1 MSIDK
6 HGQEYDLDPRITYFK
21 KCLQE
26 QDLAL
31 PILDKISKKT
41 LCLQNYLLTDGNC
54 RGLAAACEFLDYHL
68 VNRFLFNNC
77 GITGKQLALILEGAV
92 LIKDF
97 KSLIYKSSEVT
108 EVSLQAL
115 VPILEKRLPNNL
127 AELKL
132 IDCKIN
138 STQIEVLMSCLIE
151 RSQLKAFSLVNVH
164 HSEKSFELLIVYMQ
178 NSETL
183 EELDISWSIIKNE
196 MWLHFMEALSFN
208 RTLTTLTLAYNML
221 LEEQNYHVRRE
232 YNEY

>member
-1 MSIDK
+1 M
-6 HGQEYDLDPRITYFK
+6 
-21 KCLQE
+21 
-26 QDLAL
+26 
-31 PILDKISKKT
+31 
-41 LCLQNYLLTDGNC
+41 
-54 RGLAAACEFLDYHL
+54 
-68 VNRFLFNNC
+68 
-77 GITGKQLALILEGAV
+77 
-92 LIKDF
+92 
-97 KSLIYKSSEVT
+97 IYKSSEVT

-138 STQIEVLMSCLIE
+138 STQIEILMSCLLE

-183 EELDISWSIIKNE
+183 EELDISWSITKNE

-232 YNEY
+232 YKEY